1 MGFSRQEYWSG
12 LPCRPPGHLPDV
24 DFQLLSLMSP
34 AFSGG
39 FLTMSHLNSP
49 VIALRSALHVT
60 ATCNT
65 LPNLF
70 FLCIFLCMYIYSFY
84 VSFSVYLYICISFSV
99 YIFLIHIIYI
109 SYIFILGFPGGSAV
123 KNLPAMQEPQ
133 ETWVWSLGREDPLE
147 EGMSTPSSIIA
158 WRIPWTGNL

>member
-1 MGFSRQEYWSG
+1 MSDFLWPYGRYVVHQAPLSMGFSRQEYWSG

-70 FLCIFLCMYIYSFY
+70 FLCIFLHAILKIEGKCIAWLKHPKTQILS
-84 VSFSVYLYICISFSV
+84 SYLLLLLFRRTHTCTYACTSTQ
-99 YIFLIHIIYI
+99 L
-109 SYIFILGFPGGSAV
+109 
-123 KNLPAMQEPQ
+123 NLPNEQSWAEY
-133 ETWVWSLGREDPLE
+133 
-147 EGMSTPSSIIA
+147 
-158 WRIPWTGNL
+158 